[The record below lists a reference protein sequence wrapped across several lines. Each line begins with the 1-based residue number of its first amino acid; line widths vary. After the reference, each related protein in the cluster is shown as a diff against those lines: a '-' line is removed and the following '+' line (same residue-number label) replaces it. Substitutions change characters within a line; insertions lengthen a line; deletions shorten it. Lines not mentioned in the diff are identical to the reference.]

1 MSKSLFLM
9 KDIFSIER
17 LESFISEPIDRI
29 PKLIYQ
35 YETTTTKNRKFSFF
49 DLKVVTDIHNL

>member
-1 MSKSLFLM
+1 M

-35 YETTTTKNRKFSFF
+35 YETTTKKTESSPF
-49 DLKVVTDIHNL
+49 LI